1 MGHGIALAEKVVCR
15 IGAINITGI
24 ALQVN
29 PVGCALWGVNWRA
42 GNLLTA
48 LIAWRLMAGNAPYG
62 LQGEKV
68 MSDRWQYVVGGIIS
82 LVLALGYLTLT
93 DEASS
98 DGGHEAR
105 TSDQTQDPPS
115 PDAVSGTELDI
126 LSPATP
132 SSPVTPSVGAPLG
145 SIDAALTPKAVSLPT
160 EPALNDSL
168 DPPAV
173 SVLPATASGAVGQE
187 AVVHDEANS
196 E

>member
-1 MGHGIALAEKVVCR
+1 
-15 IGAINITGI
+15 
-24 ALQVN
+24 
-29 PVGCALWGVNWRA
+29 
-42 GNLLTA
+42 
-48 LIAWRLMAGNAPYG
+48 
-62 LQGEKV
+62 

-145 SIDAALTPKAVSLPT
+145 SIDAALTPEAVRLPT

-187 AVVHDEANS
+187 G
-196 E
+196 

>member
-1 MGHGIALAEKVVCR
+1 
-15 IGAINITGI
+15 
-24 ALQVN
+24 
-29 PVGCALWGVNWRA
+29 
-42 GNLLTA
+42 
-48 LIAWRLMAGNAPYG
+48 
-62 LQGEKV
+62 

-93 DEASS
+93 DGASS

-126 LSPATP
+126 LSPGTP

-145 SIDAALTPKAVSLPT
+145 SIDAALTPEAVSLPT

>member
-1 MGHGIALAEKVVCR
+1 
-15 IGAINITGI
+15 
-24 ALQVN
+24 
-29 PVGCALWGVNWRA
+29 
-42 GNLLTA
+42 
-48 LIAWRLMAGNAPYG
+48 
-62 LQGEKV
+62 

-82 LVLALGYLTLT
+82 LALALGYLTLT

-126 LSPATP
+126 LSPGTP

-145 SIDAALTPKAVSLPT
+145 SIDAALTPEAVSLPT

>member
-1 MGHGIALAEKVVCR
+1 
-15 IGAINITGI
+15 
-24 ALQVN
+24 
-29 PVGCALWGVNWRA
+29 
-42 GNLLTA
+42 
-48 LIAWRLMAGNAPYG
+48 
-62 LQGEKV
+62 

-126 LSPATP
+126 LSSGTP

-145 SIDAALTPKAVSLPT
+145 SIDAALTPEAVSLPT